1 MLSNTLRRNFCYL
14 KAFHIFHPRYHPQ
27 IIGHIQKN
35 KQKNKYVCIDKI
47 TQLIIRK
54 AKIKMKKQ
62 SYRYK
67 ENRPRA
73 RLDTNIVTNIRRV
86 SV

>member
-1 MLSNTLRRNFCYL
+1 M
-14 KAFHIFHPRYHPQ
+14 KAFHIFHSRYHPQ
-27 IIGHIQKN
+27 IIGHILKN

-54 AKIKMKKQ
+54 TKIKMKKQ

-67 ENRPRA
+67 NNRPRA

-86 SV
+86 SL

>member
-1 MLSNTLRRNFCYL
+1 M
-14 KAFHIFHPRYHPQ
+14 KAFHIFHPRYHQQ
-27 IIGHIQKN
+27 IIGHILKN

-67 ENRPRA
+67 KNRPTA